1 VSFLFILMSLVASAQ
16 VTDYTIDTGGPHHV
30 VQGHYMFFWAQ
41 GRVLA
46 GTDVGGAP
54 GTVPSL
60 SGLPPGATGEFVN
73 LIRFCCKTWLYTLAT
88 NNPIKISTSPT
99 TPVGAYPVQLTY
111 KSALGIQRSVT
122 YTIYVDPLPSAV
134 HKTGNY
140 FPPDAPLAS
149 LAKWQSNMVTY
160 GKKHCTPAEAGVY
173 SDYTVPYYD
182 GTRVY
187 YQIADLTGDSS
198 FNDCAGL
205 VYGGYSTY
213 VNTYNGK
220 IPGYNVFPHGLAM
233 RFQRTGDVAARQTLA
248 TLQNGDAYSNLA
260 NVTSVIDWSRSRE
273 TSYGIETNLVDQS
286 VGGVPSPYLQ
296 DLVEAQLGQFDQW
309 FVSKSAP
316 YIQPFMVGLAAE
328 ALIQYW
334 EVSHDPRVLP
344 TLQMAADQVWTQ
356 SWDTATHKLRYWEG
370 DGTFALYSD
379 LNLLLAPM
387 YGWVYQQTGAQIY
400 RDQGDELFNYGVAG
414 AWLDGGKQFSQNYR
428 WSPKYVE
435 WRNLA
440 GQTGGQPALSVSFTS
455 PTAGTPYATSNSSI
469 AIVGTVYGQ
478 SVTQVTWTSD
488 RGGSGTA
495 AGTTTWSAS
504 GIALQSGS
512 NAITVTARDGA
523 GHQASAV
530 LIVTY
535 STAASTQADKSAPTM
550 AITSPT
556 SSSTFSTAS
565 STINLS
571 GTASDNIGV
580 TQVTWV
586 TDRGGSGIATGTTS
600 WTING
605 LVLISG
611 STMVTVTARDATGN
625 IASRTLN
632 ITCTAPSTA
641 SASIIITSPTSQPVF
656 YATQNTITLGG
667 YAPLDTT
674 EVHWVSD
681 VGQGQ
686 AVGTT
691 VWKASGVALRKGSTG
706 ITVTAL
712 DAAGHESR
720 ATVSVIFNPPTIT
733 GTSLPTAQV
742 GKAYSYQLKAAGGTP
757 PLTWSAATLPDGLA
771 LSGDGLIT
779 GTPPKTGAFT
789 FGISLR
795 DSVQATTTGT
805 LSLQVGNGFSL
816 VSAASLTPGPV
827 APQSWVAAF
836 GSQLADGTESMTTSP
851 VPIKL
856 GDTTVMVRDSTG
868 IERPAGLNYVSPTH
882 INFTIPAGMA
892 VGSATV
898 TIYSGDQIRAVG
910 NLDIQTIAPAVFVLN
925 QDGLANAGVL
935 RVQGNSHHYESIV
948 HLDPATN
955 QFVGIPIDLGYASD
969 QVYLTLYGTGLRFRP
984 SLDSVAVT
992 IGGISVPVLYAGD
1005 ALYYDAVDIVNVL
1018 LPQAL
1023 RGRGR
1028 VDIVLTVN
1036 GKTANTVSVTIK

>member
-1 VSFLFILMSLVASAQ
+1 VCKLRTRSWDSNRPHDKHLATPLCKSLNTNRSTLLSSRSGCLALLVAFVLMSLAASAQ

-440 GQTGGQPALSVSFTS
+440 GQTGG
-455 PTAGTPYATSNSSI
+455 
-469 AIVGTVYGQ
+469 
-478 SVTQVTWTSD
+478 
-488 RGGSGTA
+488 
-495 AGTTTWSAS
+495 
-504 GIALQSGS
+504 
-512 NAITVTARDGA
+512 
-523 GHQASAV
+523 
-530 LIVTY
+530 
-535 STAASTQADKSAPTM
+535 
-550 AITSPT
+550 
-556 SSSTFSTAS
+556 
-565 STINLS
+565 
-571 GTASDNIGV
+571 
-580 TQVTWV
+580 
-586 TDRGGSGIATGTTS
+586 
-600 WTING
+600 NG
-605 LVLISG
+605 L
-611 STMVTVTARDATGN
+611 M
-625 IASRTLN
+625 
-632 ITCTAPSTA
+632 
-641 SASIIITSPTSQPVF
+641 F
-656 YATQNTITLGG
+656 
-667 YAPLDTT
+667 
-674 EVHWVSD
+674 
-681 VGQGQ
+681 
-686 AVGTT
+686 
-691 VWKASGVALRKGSTG
+691 
-706 ITVTAL
+706 
-712 DAAGHESR
+712 
-720 ATVSVIFNPPTIT
+720 
-733 GTSLPTAQV
+733 
-742 GKAYSYQLKAAGGTP
+742 
-757 PLTWSAATLPDGLA
+757 
-771 LSGDGLIT
+771 
-779 GTPPKTGAFT
+779 
-789 FGISLR
+789 
-795 DSVQATTTGT
+795 
-805 LSLQVGNGFSL
+805 
-816 VSAASLTPGPV
+816 VSAASLRPGPV
-827 APQSWVAAF
+827 APESWVAAV
-836 GSQLADGTESMTTSP
+836 GTQLADGTASMMTSP
-851 VPIKL
+851 VPTKL
-856 GDTTVMVRDSTG
+856 GGSTITVRDANG
-868 IERPAGLNYVSPTH
+868 VEHAAGLNYVSPTY
-882 INFTIPAGMA
+882 INFAIPAGTA
-892 VGSATV
+892 LGFATV

-910 NLDIQTIAPAVFVLN
+910 SVDILATEPGLFVLN
-925 QDGLANAGVL
+925 QDGLANASVL
-935 RVQGNSHHYESIV
+935 RVRGDSYDYESIIQ
-948 HLDPATN
+948 LDPTTN
-955 QFVGIPIDLGYASD
+955 QFVGIPIDLGFDTD

-984 SLDSVAVT
+984 SLDSVSVT
-992 IGGISVPVLYAGD
+992 IGGLPAPVVYAGAAD
-1005 ALYYDAVDIVNVL
+1005 YYDAIDIVNVL
-1018 LPQAL
+1018 LPQKL
-1023 RGRGR
+1023 RGRGNAD
-1028 VDIVLTVN
+1028 VVLMVN
-1036 GKTANTVSVTIK
+1036 GAWANIVQVLIQ